1 MVSKWSDNV
10 RNLVFLCEYLFNIW
24 TFLLDF
30 WQEKDFC
37 SRLVF
42 YHFWVFFFIK
52 WTSEWIK
59 HPQMKEEK
67 YDQLW
72 STGPLLYVETA
83 LTSACLRCSFRHH
96 VMTSFAC
103 SLCEPCLLSYYW
115 FKIKLWHQ
123 RLNWA
128 GGYQSWAPGPDIAPC
143 WRPAPSPLS
152 WHYQLTYNSFT
163 HCLTN
168 QQERKKSALTV
179 LYLESCLLSFMT
191 FFLINWVIDWLIFN
205 CIFKNENKIKQWE
218 CCGLYLEEF
227 NSFNCYFKA
236 FLFYADNEGET
247 TFRTALRNYSGS

>member
-1 MVSKWSDNV
+1 MTSYD
-10 RNLVFLCEYLFNIW
+10 
-24 TFLLDF
+24 LLDHYCT
-30 WQEKDFC
+30 WKQHWH
-37 SRLVF
+37 LLAYAAVF
-42 YHFWVFFFIK
+42 DTMSWPVLPAACVNHVCWVI
-52 WTSEWIK
+52 I
-59 HPQMKEEK
+59 
-67 YDQLW
+67 
-72 STGPLLYVETA
+72 G
-83 LTSACLRCSFRHH
+83 LRSNFQ
-96 VMTSFAC
+96 FN
-103 SLCEPCLLSYYW
+103 
-115 FKIKLWHQ
+115 HQ

-168 QQERKKSALTV
+168 QQERKKSALIV

-191 FFLINWVIDWLIFN
+191 FFLLIGWLIDWLIFN
-205 CIFKNENKIKQWE
+205 FIFKNENKIKQWE
-218 CCGLYLEEF
+218 CCGLYLEEL

>member
-59 HPQMKEEK
+59 HPQMKGEK

-191 FFLINWVIDWLIFN
+191 FF
-205 CIFKNENKIKQWE
+205 
-218 CCGLYLEEF
+218 
-227 NSFNCYFKA
+227 
-236 FLFYADNEGET
+236 
-247 TFRTALRNYSGS
+247 